1 MRRKSH
7 AIYYYRAPDNTEV
20 DFFLPETRQLIQVTQ
35 SLASPAVRQRE
46 VCALTT
52 AMQTLGIARAVI
64 LTDANADPIT
74 LEGMTI
80 EIRAIAQWL
89 LEQKG

>member
-1 MRRKSH
+1 
-7 AIYYYRAPDNTEV
+7 
-20 DFFLPETRQLIQVTQ
+20 
-35 SLASPAVRQRE
+35 
-46 VCALTT
+46 
-52 AMQTLGIARAVI
+52 MQTLGIARAVI